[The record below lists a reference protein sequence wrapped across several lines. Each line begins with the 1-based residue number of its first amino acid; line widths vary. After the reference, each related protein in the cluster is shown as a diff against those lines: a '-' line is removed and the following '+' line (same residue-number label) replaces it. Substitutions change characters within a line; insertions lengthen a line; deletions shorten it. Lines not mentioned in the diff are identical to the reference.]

1 MHDSAPMDRVR
12 VLLVDDEDDMRLL
25 ARSALEDDGRY
36 EIVGEGVNGAD
47 AIVLA
52 RQTQPDVVLLDLE
65 MPWLH
70 GAEAVPH
77 IRQESPTTFIA
88 LWTVAPN
95 SPRTAEALAMGASVV
110 IDKSWI
116 AFGMLGDHVMR
127 VLLEHERRSVLDDDE
142 MLDAV

>member
-1 MHDSAPMDRVR
+1 MDTVR

-36 EIVGEGVNGAD
+36 EVVGEGFNGAD

-52 RQTQPDVVLLDLE
+52 AELQPDVVLLDLE

-77 IRQESPTTFIA
+77 IHEASPRSFIA

-95 SPRTAEALAMGASVV
+95 SPRAQEALAMGASIV

-116 AFGMLGDHVMR
+116 VFGALGDHVMR
-127 VLLEHERRSVLDDDE
+127 LLLEHEQMFVSPPS
-142 MLDAV
+142 

>member
-1 MHDSAPMDRVR
+1 MMDRVR

-36 EIVGEGVNGAD
+36 EVVGEGVNGAD

-52 RQTQPDVVLLDLE
+52 KELQPDVVLLDLE

-77 IRQESPTTFIA
+77 IRQESPTSFIA

-95 SPRTAEALAMGASVV
+95 SPRTAEALALGASVV

-116 AFGMLGDHVMR
+116 AFGMLGNHIMR
-127 VLLEHERRSVLDDDE
+127 VLLEHEQTLVLPDPEVLDS
-142 MLDAV
+142 V

>member
-1 MHDSAPMDRVR
+1 MDRVR

-36 EIVGEGVNGAD
+36 EVVGEGFNGAD

-52 RQTQPDVVLLDLE
+52 TQLQPDVVLLDLE

-77 IRQESPTTFIA
+77 IRDSSPMSFIA

-95 SPRTAEALAMGASVV
+95 SPRAAQALAMGASVV

-116 AFGMLGDHVMR
+116 TFGALGDHIARM
-127 VLLEHERRSVLDDDE
+127 LLEREQALVTVDPEVLDPT
-142 MLDAV
+142 

>member
-1 MHDSAPMDRVR
+1 MDRVR

-36 EIVGEGVNGAD
+36 EIVGEGVNGAE

-52 RQTQPDVVLLDLE
+52 TQQQPDVVLLDLE

-77 IRQESPTTFIA
+77 IRDASPSTFIA
-88 LWTVAPN
+88 LWTVAPH
-95 SPRTAEALAMGASVV
+95 SPRTAEALALGASVV

-116 AFGMLGDHVMR
+116 AFGMLGDHIQR
-127 VLLEHERRSVLDDDE
+127 VLLEHEQALAEPDPEVLDP
-142 MLDAV
+142 V

>member
-1 MHDSAPMDRVR
+1 MNQVR

-36 EIVGEGVNGAD
+36 DIVGEGINGAE
-47 AIVLA
+47 AVLLA
-52 RQTQPDVVLLDLE
+52 REHQPDVVLLDLE

-70 GAEAVPH
+70 GAEAVPY
-77 IRQESPTTFIA
+77 IREASPTSFIA

-95 SPRTAEALAMGASVV
+95 SPRTAEALALGASVV

-116 AFGMLGDHVMR
+116 AFGMLGDHIMR
-127 VLLEHERRSVLDDDE
+127 VLLERDERPEVPDPE
-142 MLDAV
+142 IVDAV